1 MSRQDRIRSKLA
13 TKIFST
19 TTGIG
24 KSVTLKRVSSTTYD
38 NRGDIA
44 SESTTSSTI
53 SIVPY
58 DQITERSH
66 ETFGELKAGEVE
78 AAVPYDV
85 TVTIGDTITME
96 GDDWHINMVSPNW
109 LPGNVVTIIRMSKNT
124 A

>member
-1 MSRQDRIRSKLA
+1 MSRQDRIRAKLA
-13 TKIFST
+13 AKIFNT

-38 NRGDIA
+38 NRGDIS
-44 SESTTSSTI
+44 SETTSSSTI

-66 ETFGELKAGEVE
+66 EAFGELQAGEVE

-85 TVTIGDTITME
+85 TVAIGDTITME
-96 GDDWHINMVSPNW
+96 GADWHINMVSPNW